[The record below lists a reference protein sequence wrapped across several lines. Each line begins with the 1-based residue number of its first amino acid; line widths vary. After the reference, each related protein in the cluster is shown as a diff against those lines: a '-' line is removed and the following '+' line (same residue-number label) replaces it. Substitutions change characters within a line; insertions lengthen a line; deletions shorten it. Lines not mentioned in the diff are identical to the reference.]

1 MATPRSHQQ
10 LLNLLQFVRVVE
22 AGSFAEAARRA
33 GTSTSAMSKAIARF
47 EQMRGVKLLHRTTHA
62 ISLTHDGERLLESA
76 RDLLRQ
82 AEQLDVMLDEA
93 TGGEAGRVRLAAPGA
108 FLRACIA
115 PKLPAIL
122 KANPALEL
130 ELKVDDVDLDLG
142 TEGIDIA
149 IRFGSLDRH
158 PGVTA
163 KRLAMFPWVLVATR
177 RYIEFMGEPRS
188 VRDLKAHHQ
197 IGFRDPATGQLMPW
211 QFQDPSDGA
220 LIRMLPRKR
229 VVVED
234 MSVAWAMV
242 SRGLGI
248 AWLPAWCGLKD
259 LEGGRIVELLR
270 PWRVPNTPIHA
281 VQVSRKQ
288 MPTRIRSLL
297 RVLSDSASTWEYHG

>member
-76 RDLLRQ
+76 RELLRQ
-82 AEQLDVMLDEA
+82 AEQLDVMVDEA
-93 TGGEAGRVRLAAPGA
+93 TSGEAGRVRLAAPGA

-130 ELKVDDVDLDLG
+130 ELKVDDVGLDLA

-149 IRFGSLDRH
+149 IRLGSLDRY

-163 KRLAMFPWVLVATR
+163 KRLVTFPWVLVATR
-177 RYIEFMGEPRS
+177 RYVEFMGEPRS
-188 VRDLKAHHQ
+188 VRDLEAHHQ

-211 QFQDPSDGA
+211 QFQDPSDSA
-220 LIRMLPRKR
+220 PIRVLPRKR

-248 AWLPAWCGLKD
+248 GWLPAWCGLKD

-270 PWRVPNTPIHA
+270 RWRVPNTPVHA

-288 MPTRIRSLL
+288 MPTRMRSLL
-297 RVLSDSASTWEYHG
+297 AVLSDSAPSWEYRD